1 MKHRCLAVVAGVVAV
16 VVLVASGCASTQ
28 RKRAQFMFWSGHY
41 ISEAIRD
48 FGPPT
53 RTMPFA
59 DGTTYVWESTPDIGL
74 GDPKQTY
81 VRRVF
86 LVSRDGKILGWGMR
100 QSVFDPRW
108 VHAEEGQRR

>member
-1 MKHRCLAVVAGVVAV
+1 V